1 MANNEQL
8 SIPDPPRASLRQR
21 ILTYLQAHPRST
33 KRAISDA
40 LGEDPN
46 RVGTALSSMK
56 TEDGTIRSEPEKTG
70 ASAHVWWIVT
80 GDGAAPS
87 VPGLSPA
94 PAQERAAGPVY
105 GPAGGTAVLPSEPI
119 PPARR
124 TVTPGT
130 FAARMA
136 PFAELGETPLET
148 FGRIMGEWQRM
159 KAQIAAGNTEITR
172 LTQLVAESVSLM
184 RPSDEYDAVQD
195 YAARISAN
203 LQIGESEPLA
213 VLGFLYGY
221 VQRDRRVKP

>member
-1 MANNEQL
+1 MGAKMANNEQL

-56 TEDGTIRSEPEKTG
+56 TEDGTIRSEPEKAG
-70 ASAHVWWIVT
+70 ASAHVWWAVLV
-80 GDGAAPS
+80 DGEGSATRPD
-87 VPGLSPA
+87 VSPT
-94 PAQERAAGPVY
+94 PAQERDV
-105 GPAGGTAVLPSEPI
+105 EPI

-148 FGRIMGEWQRM
+148 FGRILGEWQAM
-159 KAQIAAGNTEITR
+159 KATGNNAVTR
-172 LTQLVAESVSLM
+172 LSALVEESVSLM

-195 YAARISAN
+195 YAARIAAN
-203 LQIGESEPLA
+203 LQIGKSDPLA